1 MEGFFSDPF
10 PCFLSHKFKVFACTQ
25 TLEHQGFDEKKS
37 RFLPT
42 RLGEEAFFCLNLPEC
57 SRRLVERA
65 CSIAREGES
74 PLLRP
79 Q

>member
-1 MEGFFSDPF
+1 
-10 PCFLSHKFKVFACTQ
+10 
-25 TLEHQGFDEKKS
+25 
-37 RFLPT
+37 
-42 RLGEEAFFCLNLPEC
+42 LNLPEC